1 MSGQR
6 NQQLLLDDMIEALAR
21 LDALRVHVPKD
32 SAPAREQAEMILWNL
47 TVLGEA
53 AKRMPNDIREN
64 HPEVRWSS
72 VARTRD
78 VVVHHYEGIDWE
90 VIRDILWCYVPE
102 LRDQLIGIRDTL
114 KNPG

>member
-6 NQQLLLDDMIEALAR
+6 NQGLLLDDMIDAVSRLEALR
-21 LDALRVHVPKD
+21 MHVPKNG
-32 SAPAREQAEMILWNL
+32 APQREHAEMILWNL

-53 AKRMPNDIREN
+53 AKRMPDDIREN
-64 HPEVRWSS
+64 NPEVRWSA

-102 LRDQLIGIRDTL
+102 LRDQLIGLRDTL
-114 KNPG
+114 QSSG